1 MKKMIGVGLAG
12 IGIGLVVVE
21 IGERL
26 VARLTEVAME
36 KIGNKIGERL
46 ATKAINDA
54 IDNLEKIM
62 DTAKELE
69 VD

>member
-54 IDNLEKIM
+54 VDNLEKIM

>member
-21 IGERL
+21 IGEKI

-54 IDNLEKIM
+54 VDNLEKIM

>member
-1 MKKMIGVGLAG
+1 MKKLIGVGLAG

-21 IGERL
+21 IGEKI

-54 IDNLEKIM
+54 VDNLEKIM